1 MAAMLLALAWRLH
14 MGVERPLDKKLGEK
28 IQSLP
33 AHKWPKDRVG
43 GRVAAAGV
51 R

>member
-1 MAAMLLALAWRLH
+1 MLLALAWRLH

-33 AHKWPKDRVG
+33 AYKWAQEPGWWSCSRG
-43 GRVAAAGV
+43 
-51 R
+51 